1 MAGYRELK
9 VWRLAMELAEDVY
22 KLCAE
27 FPRNDVYGL
36 TSQMQRAAVSI
47 PSNIAEGQ
55 ARNSSKEFNYFL
67 GVARGS
73 WAELETQIM
82 LAQRLDYLTVEK
94 ADPVLEKA
102 EEIGKM
108 LRGLQKTIST
118 N

>member
-9 VWRLAMELAEDVY
+9 VWQLAMALAEEVY

-27 FPRNDVYGL
+27 FPRHEVYGL
-36 TSQMQRAAVSI
+36 TSQLQRAAVSI

-55 ARNSSKEFNYFL
+55 ARNSSKEFFHFL
-67 GVARGS
+67 GIARGS
-73 WAELETQIM
+73 LAELETQIM
-82 LAQRLDYLTVEK
+82 LAQRLDYLTAEK
-94 ADPVLEKA
+94 TNMALEKA

-108 LRGLQKTIST
+108 LKGLQKTITS

>member
-9 VWRLAMELAEDVY
+9 VWRLAMELAEAVY

-27 FPRNDVYGL
+27 FPKHEVYGL
-36 TSQMQRAAVSI
+36 SSQLQRAAVSI

-55 ARNSSKEFNYFL
+55 ARNSVKEFSYFL
-67 GVARGS
+67 GIARGS
-73 WAELETQIM
+73 LAELETQIM
-82 LAQRLDYLTVEK
+82 LAQRLGYLNEEK
-94 ADPVLEKA
+94 INPVLEKA

-108 LRGLQKTIST
+108 LKGLQKSIAI